1 MQLGV
6 QRAMLAA
13 VEAYL
18 MLAGQFVKFIYAANP
33 LISKHQRARLT
44 HVFPRHGVPYHR
56 CSQAG

>member
-1 MQLGV
+1 
-6 QRAMLAA
+6 MLAA

-18 MLAGQFVKFIYAANP
+18 MLAGQFVKFIYATDP